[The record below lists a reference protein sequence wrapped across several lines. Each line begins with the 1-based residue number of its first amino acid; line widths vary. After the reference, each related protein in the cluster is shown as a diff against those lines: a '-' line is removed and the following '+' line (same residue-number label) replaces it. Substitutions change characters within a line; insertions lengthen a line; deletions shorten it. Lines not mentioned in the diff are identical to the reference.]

1 MKDKKFK
8 KVIRAGVD
16 WLSAIGNSAVGSA
29 LLSGVDPNM
38 ILASMA
44 ATSAGKVVTE
54 VGSEFSKRFLSPAE
68 EARIGSTI
76 LLAMDGIRR
85 RLDKGDHLRGDW
97 FSESDATTAN
107 EAKEVAE
114 RIVLTTQK
122 DPEERK
128 IQYVSNM
135 WVNLCFDDRFDA
147 AEAHSLIKNAETL
160 TYRKMCLLH
169 LSALLRANL
178 ANENGGIYRAAGAN
192 GEVHVLDFSS
202 LRDEQ
207 RPRDHRYTQDEVFL
221 LSDCLDLYRMRYI
234 TVGYMTDD
242 IADVIPKRLGIIGMG
257 VYAWQ
262 LMELSDTVKDIVEI
276 LHKLAK

>member
-1 MKDKKFK
+1 M
-8 KVIRAGVD
+8 D

-68 EARIGSTI
+68 EARVGSTI

-107 EAKEVAE
+107 EAMEVAE
-114 RIVLTTQK
+114 RIVLATQK

-128 IQYVSNM
+128 IRYISKM
-135 WVNLCFDDRFDA
+135 LVNLCFDERFDV
-147 AEAHSLIKNAETL
+147 AEAHSLIKSAETL

-169 LSALLRANL
+169 LSALLRAN
-178 ANENGGIYRAAGAN
+178 AADENGSVARVT
-192 GEVHVLDFSS
+192 GESGEMHVLDFSG

-207 RPRDHRYTQDEVFL
+207 RPRGHRYTQDEVFL

-242 IADVIPKRLGIIGMG
+242 IADVIPRRLGIIGMG

-262 LMELSDTVKDIVEI
+262 LMELSDTVKDVIEI
-276 LHKLAK
+276 THKLAK